1 MRDNSKL
8 NINTMLQLKIFEFDW
23 SPIIGG
29 IIGIFIGV
37 VSTYFNKRA
46 EFRALKQ
53 TNAAL
58 QKENEA
64 IRSSYELEVSK
75 RKYRYEEKLRQY
87 SNFFSLIDACSKEMN
102 SRTQQQCIEAIDRFY
117 SQFLHA
123 VNQNDSAAESTA
135 ASNFQSELTQIMMDA
150 NDYLIKFRQETNA
163 IKLIASD
170 EIVELLE
177 MFDSKMEESI
187 RISTSCLQDLQ
198 SLILQQN
205 SQQLEVNQN
214 HINNIG
220 QEINLIKRRII
231 SLMKQ
236 ELNHI

>member
-1 MRDNSKL
+1 ML
-8 NINTMLQLKIFEFDW
+8 LFNISEFDW
-23 SPIIGG
+23 SPIIWGV
-29 IIGIFIGV
+29 IGIFIGV

-46 EFRALKQ
+46 EFRALKEN
-53 TNAAL
+53 NAAL

-102 SRTQQQCIEAIDRFY
+102 GRTQQQCIEAINRFF
-117 SQFLHA
+117 SHFLHA
-123 VNQNDSAAESTA
+123 VNQNDSVAESTA
-135 ASNFQSELTQIMMDA
+135 ASNFQSEITQIMMDA

-170 EIVELLE
+170 EIVKLLE

-187 RISTSCLQDLQ
+187 QASTSCLQDLQ
-198 SLILQQN
+198 SLILQRN
-205 SQQLEVNQN
+205 SQQLEANQN

-220 QEINLIKRRII
+220 QEIVLLKSKII
-231 SLMKQ
+231 SLMKE
-236 ELNHI
+236 ELNQI

>member
-1 MRDNSKL
+1 MLVL
-8 NINTMLQLKIFEFDW
+8 NIAEFDW

-29 IIGIFIGV
+29 VIGIFIGV

-53 TNAAL
+53 NNAAL

-102 SRTQQQCIEAIDRFY
+102 SRTQQRCIGAINSFY

-135 ASNFQSELTQIMMDA
+135 ASNFQSELTQIMMEA

-170 EIVELLE
+170 EIVELLD

-187 RISTSCLQDLQ
+187 QVSTSCLQDLQ
-198 SLILQQN
+198 SLILQRN
-205 SQQLEVNQN
+205 SRQLQANQN

-220 QEINLIKRRII
+220 QEIILLKKKII
-231 SLMKQ
+231 SLMKA
-236 ELNHI
+236 ELNQI

>member
-1 MRDNSKL
+1 MP
-8 NINTMLQLKIFEFDW
+8 IFDIIFDW
-23 SPIIGG
+23 SPIITGV
-29 IIGIFIGV
+29 IGILIGGA
-37 VSTYFNKRA
+37 STYFNKRA
-46 EFRALKQ
+46 EFRALKEN
-53 TNAAL
+53 NAAL

-102 SRTQQQCIEAIDRFY
+102 GRTQQQCIEAINRFF
-117 SQFLHA
+117 SHFLHA
-123 VNQNDSAAESTA
+123 VNQNDSVAESTA
-135 ASNFQSELTQIMMDA
+135 ASNFQSEITQIMMDA
-150 NDYLIKFRQETNA
+150 NNYLIKFRQETNA

-187 RISTSCLQDLQ
+187 QVSTSCLQDLQ
-198 SLILQQN
+198 SLILQRN
-205 SQQLEVNQN
+205 SQQLEANQN

-220 QEINLIKRRII
+220 QEIVLLKSKII
-231 SLMKQ
+231 SLMKE
-236 ELNHI
+236 ELNQI